1 MGEAKEA
8 DVEFEEFAITE
19 DQDGD
24 ILVGGADH
32 DSFADLERL
41 GEFVFSEC
49 GDNIAFADACV
60 CCGCIEVDFLDTDSP
75 RRKQPAFGVGN
86 GLESDA
92 KPRREGDLFAF
103 KGERAEVFCG
113 GGVFFAERGLF
124 ALDKVVQAAPI
135 AEVIGVL
142 AVLEQETTRDAK

>member
-1 MGEAKEA
+1 M
-8 DVEFEEFAITE
+8 
-19 DQDGD
+19 
-24 ILVGGADH
+24 
-32 DSFADLERL
+32 
-41 GEFVFSEC
+41 
-49 GDNIAFADACV
+49 N
-60 CCGCIEVDFLDTDSP
+60 FLDTDSP
-75 RRKQPAFGVGN
+75 RRKQPAFGVGD

-142 AVLEQETTRDAK
+142 AVLEQETTRDAKWQDLDALEGSDLNFALEDKVAHLFFALFEKIAVVQGASGVCEDSERRFV